1 MKPDKNGNVDE
12 DCAFLEQVLDSLYDF
27 GSGAGKRKKKKQ
39 KRYEEKALPEDA
51 ANVCSFDENH
61 VGGQESLD
69 VTVHDQ
75 NPAVKP
81 VSQVEVVSFQ
91 DPAKRQNKI
100 TQMPTV
106 NETIP
111 LETSKKQSAPQQ
123 GVSLEKARL
132 EVHRFGITGYKKEQ
146 QRVYEEERAI
156 MLGARPAKKNYL
168 NYKVLQQQIKDKKA
182 AAKNEVQS
190 DLRKKKKNPRDNKKK
205 TPTSGS
211 SSAPTGQVGRFKD
224 GILILSPKDVQT
236 MKATVRRK

>member
-1 MKPDKNGNVDE
+1 MICSFVHVD
-12 DCAFLEQVLDSLYDF
+12 A
-27 GSGAGKRKKKKQ
+27 GSGAGKRKKKKKQ
-39 KRYEEKALPEDA
+39 KRCEEKPLPEDA
-51 ANVCSFDENH
+51 ANVCKFDKDQ

-91 DPAKRQNKI
+91 DPTKRQNKT

-106 NETIP
+106 NETILP
-111 LETSKKQSAPQQ
+111 ETSKKQSAPQQ

-156 MLGARPAKKNYL
+156 MLGARPAKKNCL

-182 AAKNEVQS
+182 AAKNELQS
-190 DLRKKKKNPRDNKKK
+190 DLRKKKKNPSRDNRK
-205 TPTSGS
+205 TTTSGS

-236 MKATVRRK
+236 MKAKVRRK